1 MAKCRTCG
9 KYNDVFEW
17 PEEDRP
23 NYVPHLC
30 YACYQEKLNQPE
42 EDETPDAE
50 DEFGM
55 GEIKPNPDDDD
66 SPIIPDDEEQSDNNI
81 CFVRLDKTCGRSDT
95 KKFYQKIIEKYVE
108 ENQIINYVED
118 KLNIVE
124 TNQILGGNS

>member
-1 MAKCRTCG
+1 MARCRECG
-9 KYNDVFEW
+9 RYVDIYEYS
-17 PEEDRP
+17 EEDRP

-66 SPIIPDDEEQSDNNI
+66 SPIIPDDEEQSDNNEQ
-81 CFVRLDKTCGRSDT
+81 DM
-95 KKFYQKIIEKYVE
+95 E
-108 ENQIINYVED
+108 ENQND
-118 KLNIVE
+118 KSDPLPDEVSSIENIRRM
-124 TNQILGGNS
+124 LFG

>member
-66 SPIIPDDEEQSDNNI
+66 SPIIPDDEEQSDNNEQ
-81 CFVRLDKTCGRSDT
+81 DM
-95 KKFYQKIIEKYVE
+95 E
-108 ENQIINYVED
+108 ENQND
-118 KLNIVE
+118 KSDPLPDEVSSIENIRRM
-124 TNQILGGNS
+124 LFG